1 MKRKENIKRISLV
14 LFSAVFCLS
23 IIEVALRIFF
33 PQISDHDEMFQ
44 DDALLGWT
52 FIPEKR
58 GAIVYF
64 GEAGHYI
71 QINEA
76 GFRDDSF
83 EGITEGKRIMVIGD
97 SFVSNVSVK
106 DDKVFTEVLE
116 TNLLGVN
123 VMNFGVNGYG
133 QVQEMLLLE
142 KWVDQVNPDMVILMV
157 YVRNDFAD
165 NIGRGQWNRKKPIAI
180 WDDQLK
186 SVRLDTL
193 IPDDAMAKK
202 DSLTWRIYHNL
213 HLYHFVSKR
222 IINIKSRYKS
232 KNDEQ
237 KILPYAPS
245 EGYLTKNEP
254 SEEMKKMEEVMEYLL
269 LKMAGKLKAR
279 NIPMLIVTAPSI
291 VQVEDSYWDEFMDE
305 YTEGSRRYE
314 RTRPNHWLK
323 QLGEKHDLPVLD
335 LFPVL
340 KEITQRGKMLYN
352 PNEQHWTAEG
362 NRIVAETIERYLRA
376 NFSPVLSGQ

>member
-1 MKRKENIKRISLV
+1 M
-14 LFSAVFCLS
+14 
-23 IIEVALRIFF
+23 RIFY
-33 PQISDHDEMFQ
+33 PQISDHDQMFQ

-64 GEAGHYI
+64 GEASHYI

-83 EGITEGKRIMVIGD
+83 EEITEGKKIMVIGD

-106 DDKVFTEVLE
+106 DDEVFTEVLE
-116 TNLLGVN
+116 ANLPGVN

-142 KWVDQVNPDMVILMV
+142 KWVDQVNPDMVILMI

-165 NIGRGQWNRKKPIAI
+165 NIGQGQWNRKKPIAR

-186 SVRLDTL
+186 SVKLNTL
-193 IPDDAMAKK
+193 IPESTTAKK
-202 DSLTWRIYHNL
+202 DRSTWKIYHNL

-222 IINIKSRYKS
+222 IVNIKSRNKS

-237 KILPYAPS
+237 KSLPNAPP
-245 EGYLTKNEP
+245 ERYLTKTEP
-254 SEEMKKMEEVMEYLL
+254 SVQMEEMQQVMESLI
-269 LKMAGKLKAR
+269 LKMAGKLKER
-279 NIPMLIVTAPSI
+279 NTPMLMVAAPSI
-291 VQVEDSYWDEFMDE
+291 VQIEDSYWNAFIDE
-305 YTEGSRRYE
+305 YTEDSTLYE
-314 RTRPNHWLK
+314 RARPNHWLK
-323 QLGEKHDLPVLD
+323 QLGEKNDLPVLD
-335 LFPVL
+335 LSPVL
-340 KEITQRGKMLYN
+340 YNGTKSGSLLYN
-352 PNEQHWTAEG
+352 PKEQHWTAEG
-362 NRIVAETIERYLRA
+362 NQVVAETIERYLRA
-376 NFSPVLSGQ
+376 YFSPVLSGQ